1 MEDDLWGPV
10 DRARWRSVPH
20 MDGTLATERDVE
32 EGRAVFFLG
41 NARKGPAQPATL
53 RLPALALWPD
63 SDGGSHRQVIV
74 IQVEIGRQEIAGIR
88 FLEGGNGVC
97 LLRELEFID
106 DTDRRWRGV

>member
-1 MEDDLWGPV
+1 
-10 DRARWRSVPH
+10 

-41 NARKGPAQPATL
+41 NPRKVPAQPSTI

>member
-41 NARKGPAQPATL
+41 NPRKVPAQPSTI